1 MPFVWHSQA
10 IRVSVVC
17 IRMSVLCHLHVLTRM
32 CPYIICMYLY
42 VIGMS
47 FVYIRVLPILSQ
59 LRTCMS
65 PVCHCYV
72 LVCHP
77 YVTPMHSYVICMPP
91 LCGLTYENHDLCRI
105 KWLILINS
113 VFHFLQQH
121 AKIGHL
127 AKYDLHAIETLFEK
141 KSWRRTEICRRF
153 QNKNWDA
160 RSVNNAIKRFENTG
174 SGK

>member
-1 MPFVWHSQA
+1 
-10 IRVSVVC
+10 
-17 IRMSVLCHLHVLTRM
+17 MSVLCHLHVLTCM
-32 CPYIICMYLY
+32 CPYIICMYLF
-42 VIGMS
+42 VIGIS
-47 FVYIRVLPILSQ
+47 FVYIRLLPILSQ

-77 YVTPMHSYVICMPP
+77 YVTPMHSYVICMPL

-113 VFHFLQQH
+113 VFHFSQQH

-141 KSWRRTEICRRF
+141 KKWRKTEICRRF

-160 RSVNNAIKRFENTG
+160 RSVNNALKRFENTG
-174 SGK
+174 IGK